1 MATLNP
7 RQIEAFRLVMLRG
20 SVTAAAQ
27 LLKVSQPAVSRLIR
41 DLEVRTGLSLFER
54 RGNQLVPTPEA
65 SEFLAEVERYS
76 VGLQALTT
84 FAHEL
89 ANLKRGS
96 LRIVAMPALAMGFLP
111 RFVAGFIEGRNL
123 SQVYLHGTGSHLVV
137 DAMAAGQADVGFAA
151 VLNERPCI
159 TVEPVTSRVVAV
171 VPRSHPFAKRRAIGV
186 KDLKGENI
194 VALAEPTIFA
204 RSVPRDLDA
213 ILRTATIVTPLTSI
227 ACQFVSAGAGIALVD
242 PFSVAGSGD
251 PNLVALPFE
260 PAIPIRIGI
269 VTGSN
274 RPLSS
279 LTTEF
284 IAAFKS
290 FIDVA
295 LDGRE
300 TAVRVS

>member
-1 MATLNP
+1 MASLNP

-41 DLEVRTGLSLFER
+41 DLELRTGLPLFER

-65 SEFLAEVERYS
+65 IEFLAEVERYS

-84 FAHEL
+84 YAHEL

-96 LRIVAMPALAMGFLP
+96 LRIVAMPALATGFLP
-111 RFVAGFIEGRNL
+111 RFVAQFIEGRSL

-137 DAMAAGQADVGFAA
+137 DAMATGQADVGFAVA
-151 VLNERPCI
+151 LTERPGLMI
-159 TVEPVTSRVVAV
+159 EPLDSRVVAV
-171 VPRSHPFAKRRAIGV
+171 VPRKHPLAARRSVGI
-186 KDLKGENI
+186 KDLKGEKI

-204 RSVPRDLDA
+204 RSIPRDLDA
-213 ILRTATIVTPLTSI
+213 LLRTATILTPLTSI
-227 ACQFVSAGAGIALVD
+227 ACQFVSAGAGLALVD

-251 PNLVALPFE
+251 PNIVAVPFE
-260 PAIPIRIGI
+260 PAIPIRISI
-269 VTGSN
+269 ITGSN
-274 RPLSS
+274 RPISS

-284 IAAFKS
+284 IAAFKAYVS
-290 FIDVA
+290 
-295 LDGRE
+295 E
-300 TAVRVS
+300 TVNVRT